1 MRRLIAAGTAGLVL
15 LFMGYAASGIGNA
28 STDRAADSTSSSI
41 GSSSSSSTSTSTSS
55 ISTSTSIS
63 TTTTTTPAPRKV
75 TICHRTKSKKHP
87 YLRIRVSGS
96 ALKAHMHHK
105 GDIIPAPGGVCP
117 RHVVL
122 VRNHHIVIK
131 KKHGR

>member
-1 MRRLIAAGTAGLVL
+1 MRRFIAAGTAGVAL

-28 STDRAADSTSSSI
+28 STDRAADSSSSI
-41 GSSSSSSTSTSTSS
+41 GSSSSSS

-63 TTTTTTPAPRKV
+63 TTTTTTTTKTTPAPRKV

-87 YLRIRVSGS
+87 YLRRRVSGD

-105 GDIIPAPGGVCP
+105 GVIIPAPAGVCP

-122 VRNHHIVIK
+122 VRNHHIDNN
-131 KKHGR
+131 KH